1 MKKLTFTP
9 PAGTRDQTSRRSAY
23 FVAALLISCSLTGCT
38 SFLGSHRI
46 AGIPVSRV
54 PRQLLD
60 AERKNNYEDT
70 SLIRLRQ
77 DPPPFYALGP
87 GDVLGI
93 EIPGITSVDPA
104 VADLAGATSLSVPL
118 PAVHFHENS
127 DLPPAVGLPIPVRDD
142 GTLVLPYVGPVSVEG
157 KSLIQATKV
166 VQDAYYGGPDP
177 FLKLEEGE
185 VPEGK
190 VSLTMIHRR
199 TVRVLV
205 MREESGG
212 IAEVTKRGSGTVV
225 DLPAYENDVLHALTE
240 TGGLP
245 GLDAKNEVI
254 VLRGMYEDG
263 ITYEQVMNHACL
275 DCMNCEDPCFCDERP
290 MPDPP
295 NMTRIPLR
303 YDPRNPPNFGKDDIL
318 LSEGDIVMIKSRD
331 RETFFT
337 GGILGGQEIPLP
349 RDHDLDVVGAVALA
363 GGQLGQGATAISAI
377 SGGGGRGG
385 FGGGGGQFGG
395 AGGGAGAS
403 GFCQPS
409 EVLVIRD
416 LPCGNQI
423 TLKVDLNRALT
434 NRSERILIKPG
445 DMVMLRYTLAEEAG
459 NLVLG
464 LLPAY
469 LIGNGLNN

>member
-1 MKKLTFTP
+1 MIKPTFSKRD
-9 PAGTRDQTSRRSAY
+9 TRRPQRRT
-23 FVAALLISCSLTGCT
+23 ALLATILLMSSTLTGCT
-38 SFLGSHRI
+38 SFLGSYRI
-46 AGIPVSRV
+46 PGIPVSRV

-60 AERKNNYEDT
+60 AERKNDYEDT

-93 EIPGITSVDPA
+93 EIPGITSIDPA
-104 VADLAGATSLSVPL
+104 VAELAGGSSLTVPL
-118 PAVHFHENS
+118 PNVHYREDS
-127 DLPPAVGLPIPVRDD
+127 DLPPAVGLPIPVRED

-157 KSLIQATKV
+157 LSLIQATKV
-166 VQDAYYGGPDP
+166 IQDAYYGGPDP
-177 FLKLEEGE
+177 FLKLKEGV

-212 IAEVTKRGSGTVV
+212 VAEVTKRGNGNVV

-254 VLRGMYEDG
+254 VLRGMYEEG
-263 ITYEQVMNHACL
+263 ITYEQIMNNSCL

-318 LSEGDIVMIKSRD
+318 LSEGDIILIKSRD

-337 GGILGGQEIPLP
+337 GGLLGGGEIPLP
-349 RDHDLDVVGAVALA
+349 RDHDLDVVGAIALA
-363 GGQLGQGATAISAI
+363 GGQLGQGATAISAFGGGRGGGQFGGG
-377 SGGGGRGG
+377 GGGGRGG
-385 FGGGGGQFGG
+385 AGGGGN
-395 AGGGAGAS
+395 

-423 TLKVDLNRALT
+423 TLKVDLNRAMV

-445 DMVMLRYTLAEEAG
+445 DMVMLRYTLAEEAS

-464 LLPAY
+464 LLPSY
-469 LIGNGLNN
+469 LIGNGLNR

>member
-1 MKKLTFTP
+1 MTKLTSNPSKWAGLTLAARR
-9 PAGTRDQTSRRSAY
+9 PAYIA
-23 FVAALLISCSLTGCT
+23 AALLVSSALTGCT
-38 SFLGSHRI
+38 SFLGGHRI

-60 AERKNNYEDT
+60 AERKNDYEDT

-93 EIPGITSVDPA
+93 DIPGITSVDPA
-104 VADLAGATSLSVPL
+104 VAALTEKGNTLAVSL
-118 PAVHFHENS
+118 PAVHYHEDS
-127 DLPPAVGLPIPVRDD
+127 ELPPAVGLPIPVRED
-142 GTLVLPYVGPVSVEG
+142 GTLALPYVGPISVEG
-157 KSLIQATKV
+157 MSLIEATKAI
-166 VQDAYYGGPDP
+166 QDAFYGGPDP
-177 FLKLEEGE
+177 FLKLKDGV

-212 IAEVTKRGSGTVV
+212 RAEVTKRGTGDVV
-225 DLPAYENDVLHALTE
+225 NLPAYENDVLHALTE

-245 GLDAKNEVI
+245 GLDARNEVI

-263 ITYEQVMNHACL
+263 ITYEQIMNNACL
-275 DCMNCEDPCFCDERP
+275 DCMNCDDPCFCDDRP

-303 YDPRNPPNFGKDDIL
+303 YDPRTPPSFNKDDIL
-318 LSEGDIVMIKSRD
+318 LNEGDIVMIKSRD

-337 GGILGGQEIPLP
+337 GGVLGGQEIPLP
-349 RDHDLDVVGAVALA
+349 RDHDLDVVGAIALA
-363 GGQLGQGATAISAI
+363 GGQLGQGGTALSAI
-377 SGGGGRGG
+377 GGSGRG
-385 FGGGGGQFGG
+385 FGGGG
-395 AGGGAGAS
+395 AGGVGGFAQA

-423 TLKVDLNRALT
+423 TLKVDLNQALV